1 MKVNFEV
8 DDLTITYGKVFE
20 YFDKDRNINLELPPF
35 FGRRNHGEL
44 NALFADAWK
53 KYNDT
58 TFHSASLDSPPIKE
72 REDHQVSVY
81 ITANFALG
89 NKYKYPRT
97 EEQSEAQNVLC
108 FIQAGAL
115 SLIVERI
122 EGALDRKLD
131 EVEERFLVASLNDL
145 TYSVY
150 EEQHGGDEKD
160 EEIPTEDCREI
171 SKEEKDEDSMIY
183 DAEGETATIS
193 IDTGNFHNDT
203 KRLTIE
209 IPDGGVL
216 HSWCF
221 KDSDLSAFATC
232 VMNVLDYGD
241 LSQECIDR
249 ILEMFETAR

>member
-1 MKVNFEV
+1 MKVNFEL

-20 YFDKDRNINLELPPF
+20 YFDKDRNINLDLPPF

-44 NALFADAWK
+44 NALFADALK

-58 TFHSASLDSPPIKE
+58 TFHSASLDSPPIKD
-72 REDHQVSVY
+72 REDHQVSIY

-131 EVEERFLVASLNDL
+131 EVEERFLVASLHDL
-145 TYSVY
+145 TYAVY
-150 EEQHGGDEKD
+150 EEQYGGEEEEEEEVPPEDRL
-160 EEIPTEDCREI
+160 EIPQEELEPEGFMDAPDIDFDTET
-171 SKEEKDEDSMIY
+171 EE
-183 DAEGETATIS
+183 
-193 IDTGNFHNDT
+193 
-203 KRLTIE
+203 
-209 IPDGGVL
+209 
-216 HSWCF
+216 
-221 KDSDLSAFATC
+221 
-232 VMNVLDYGD
+232 
-241 LSQECIDR
+241 
-249 ILEMFETAR
+249 

>member
-115 SLIVERI
+115 SLIIERI
-122 EGALDRKLD
+122 EGSIKRKLD
-131 EVEERFLVASLNDL
+131 EIEVRFLVASLNDL
-145 TYSVY
+145 TYTVY
-150 EEQHGGDEKD
+150 EEQYGGDD
-160 EEIPTEDCREI
+160 EEVPPED
-171 SKEEKDEDSMIY
+171 
-183 DAEGETATIS
+183 
-193 IDTGNFHNDT
+193 
-203 KRLTIE
+203 RLE
-209 IPDGGVL
+209 IPQE
-216 HSWCF
+216 
-221 KDSDLSAFATC
+221 A
-232 VMNVLDYGD
+232 LDPEGFLD
-241 LSQECIDR
+241 APDIDFDT
-249 ILEMFETAR
+249 ESEE